1 MMVLFQWCVWLV
13 IAFALAA
20 LLRRKPVETAAPA
33 AFAIIL
39 LLYLIL
45 FPAGL
50 ERNLILMDSMGATC
64 VERMG
69 HVALSSF
76 GILFTGTLLGCTG
89 GALLWN
95 QVVEELTRS
104 AEVSLELHL
113 DPMGFVQIAGG
124 HLFLSMTLILTL
136 SLWMTRP
143 RTLAGRR

>member
-1 MMVLFQWCVWLV
+1 MIVGG
-13 IAFALAA
+13 
-20 LLRRKPVETAAPA
+20 
-33 AFAIIL
+33 IIYGIVL

-50 ERNLILMDSMGATC
+50 ERNLILMDSMGATRG
-64 VERMG
+64 ERMA

-76 GILFTGTLLGCTG
+76 GILFTGTLLGCTV

-113 DPMGFVQIAGG
+113 EPMGFVQIAGG
-124 HLFLSMTLILTL
+124 HLILAMALILML
-136 SLWMTRP
+136 SWWMTRP